1 MEGGV
6 KYWTDY
12 LKVYLAPQSLC
23 LLPGLWQV
31 YSTLHTLSSSLL
43 RFTFVCAVGERSSAY
58 LTGWTT
64 LVAGRSGLL
73 RLWAWAR
80 APRQRRA
87 ARDGARPCACICRGV

>member
-43 RFTFVCAVGERSSAY
+43 RFTFVCAVGERSSAN
-58 LTGWTT
+58 LQLDGLDNFGGRAQRTSPALGMGTG
-64 LVAGRSGLL
+64 S
-73 RLWAWAR
+73 
-80 APRQRRA
+80 
-87 ARDGARPCACICRGV
+87 